1 LARTASRS
9 ARTGRFVS
17 ARAARRSRSSTTTT
31 ERMGR
36 GTGNSKVIYRSASTG
51 RFVKQSTAARHPD
64 KTIRQSV

>member
-1 LARTASRS
+1 MARTASRS
-9 ARTGRFVS
+9 ARSGRFVT
-17 ARAARRSRSSTTTT
+17 ARAARRSRSSTTT